1 MEARRSVRSVYTN
14 MARHTDGLSESNN
27 NGSKEKQTKPGC
39 IFKVSLWTECD
50 MEIKRGVKID
60 SKISGKMAQWSH
72 HQLRRGRLGK
82 AIWRGR
88 QTSGIQF

>member
-1 MEARRSVRSVYTN
+1 

-50 MEIKRGVKID
+50 MEIKRGVKIVAWVL
-60 SKISGKMAQWSH
+60 SLVCKWLWWYLYKW
-72 HQLRRGRLGK
+72 
-82 AIWRGR
+82 
-88 QTSGIQF
+88 